1 MLNCTDII
9 PNTYIRSLTV
19 IQIMASEKCGLRV
32 IPGIVAGQL
41 TCFISSP

>member
-1 MLNCTDII
+1 MLNYTDITQ
-9 PNTYIRSLTV
+9 NTCIRSLTV

-41 TCFISSP
+41 TCFIA